1 MSPRRSGTVDAV
13 RRPSAIGFGA
23 LAVALIASMA
33 VTPSATHAGPPQS
46 SNPTEL
52 TNVGGRLFFSA
63 DNGTSGREL
72 WMSNGTAA
80 GTKRVKDINPG
91 SGGSNPHELTNV
103 GGRAFFAAD
112 DGTSGIELWISDG
125 TAPGTRR
132 VKNIHP

>member
-1 MSPRRSGTVDAV
+1 MRS
-13 RRPSAIGFGA
+13 
-23 LAVALIASMA
+23 IA
-33 VTPSATHAGPPQS
+33 
-46 SNPTEL
+46 
-52 TNVGGRLFFSA
+52 A
-63 DNGTSGREL
+63 D
-72 WMSNGTAA
+72 
-80 GTKRVKDINPG
+80 TKRVKDINRG